1 MRFARVSLENFKCYG
16 DADLDLGPGVTVVHG
31 PNGAGKSS
39 LLEACFFALYGHRAL
54 DRTLDDVVTLGAEDC
69 RVELWFTH
77 GGANYHVERE
87 VRVRGD
93 AAQTTTCVLD
103 GPDGSVEGATD
114 VRREVVGMLRM
125 DSEAFVNCAYVRQ
138 GEVNKLI
145 NASPG
150 QRQDMID
157 DLLQLGKLEEYRERA
172 SEARLGVKHV
182 LDDKRGSL
190 SEVES
195 QVEAKEEKDL
205 HERRNALASDL
216 NEVNGKVEEF
226 EAKRE
231 PAVETRDRAEQVI
244 EQPAERRE
252 RIEALREAVEELESE
267 ITETEKERSAKAD
280 AIAEKRERVE
290 ELERER
296 AEALGETGVDS
307 ADAET
312 VTGRVGELREERE
325 SVREAIRETSV
336 EKQSHDSDAESA
348 RERADELESE
358 ARERREAAEREAAE
372 LDDAGETVADLR
384 ERLEA
389 KAEAIESKRES
400 FADAPV
406 EFGESEAHRES
417 VVEKLTA
424 ARERVAELDATV
436 ENAREDVREAERLLE
451 SGKCPECGQPVE
463 DSPHVETIS
472 EDRERVEELGSELEA
487 ARERVEELETDL
499 ETAEELVEREGEVE
513 RLESERSN
521 ATQLLEEKASNL
533 DSMESRVEELREE
546 AAELESEAEARREAA
561 AEAAAAAES
570 CRERVAELN
579 AQSSELGE
587 RIERLETVS
596 GLSDRLDDLGEA
608 VERLREERSALA
620 DQNDLRRE
628 RLSEKRAEKRELEGE
643 FDEDGIEHARAEKQR
658 AEEYLEKIDARLES
672 LGDRRDE
679 LQGAL
684 GAVEN
689 EIEELERLRE
699 RHESLAAT
707 VERLE
712 SLYEEAHEL
721 QETYADLR
729 SELRQ
734 RNVRK
739 LQRLLNETFELVYQ
753 NDSYA
758 RIELDG
764 DYELTVYQKDGE
776 PLDPDQLSGG
786 ERALFNLSLRCAIY
800 RLLAEGIEGE
810 TPMPPLIFDEPT
822 VFLDSGHVS
831 KLVDLVETMRG
842 FGVEQILVVSH
853 DDELVGAA
861 DDLVTVEKDP
871 TTNRSTVAHESETAG
886 AAALLGELSGDD

>member
-1 MRFARVSLENFKCYG
+1 MRFVRVRLENFKCYA
-16 DADLDLGPGVTVVHG
+16 DADLELGPGVTVVHG

-54 DRTLDDVVTLGAEDC
+54 DRTLDEVVTLGAEEC

-77 GGANYHVERE
+77 GGADYRVERE
-87 VRVRGD
+87 VKVRGD
-93 AAQTTTCVLD
+93 TAQTTTCVLE
-103 GPDGSVEGATD
+103 GPEGSVDGATD
-114 VRREVVGMLRM
+114 VRRHVTGMLRM

-182 LDDKRGSL
+182 LDDRRGSL
-190 SEVES
+190 SEVET
-195 QVEAKEEKDL
+195 QVEAKEAKEL
-205 HERRNALASDL
+205 HERRNALKGEL
-216 NEVNGKVEEF
+216 NEATDDIDRL

-231 PAVETRDRAEQVI
+231 PAVETRDRAAEVI
-244 EQPAERRE
+244 EQHAERRE
-252 RIEALREAVEELESE
+252 RIEALREAVEELESG
-267 ITETEKERSAKAD
+267 IAETEKERSAKAD
-280 AIAEKRERVE
+280 AIAERRERIE
-290 ELERER
+290 ELEAER
-296 AEALGETGVDS
+296 AAELADTELDAPASEAV
-307 ADAET
+307 AE
-312 VTGRVGELREERE
+312 RIEALREERE
-325 SVREAIRETSV
+325 TVRERIREASV
-336 EKQSHDSDAESA
+336 EKRGHDGDAESA
-348 RERADELESE
+348 RERAEELESE
-358 ARERREAAEREAAE
+358 AERKRETAAEREAE
-372 LDDAGETVADLR
+372 LEEARGTVSELR

-389 KAEAIESKRES
+389 KAEAIEAKRES

-406 EFGESEAHRES
+406 GFGESETHRES
-417 VVEKLTA
+417 VAGELTA
-424 ARERVAELDATV
+424 ARERVVELEATV

-451 SGKCPECGQPVE
+451 AGKCPECGQPVE
-463 DSPHVETIS
+463 DSPHVEGIA
-472 EDRERVEELGSELEA
+472 EDRERVADIEDELGS
-487 ARERVEELETDL
+487 ARERVADLEEELET
-499 ETAEELVEREGEVE
+499 AEALVEREAEVE
-513 RLESERSN
+513 RLESERET
-521 ATQLLEEKASNL
+521 ARQLLEEKESTLDAMASA
-533 DSMESRVEELREE
+533 VEERREE
-546 AAELESEAEARREAA
+546 ADELESEAEERREAA
-561 AEAAAAAES
+561 REAETAAEA

-579 AQSSELGE
+579 AESGALGD
-587 RIERLETVS
+587 RIERLETVAD
-596 GLSDRLDDLGEA
+596 LTDRIDDLEA
-608 VERLREERSALA
+608 EVERLREERSNLA

-628 RLSEKRAEKRELEGE
+628 RLSEKRAEKRELEAE
-643 FDEDGIEHARAEKQR
+643 FDEDGIDHARAEKRR
-658 AEEYLEKIDARLES
+658 AEEYLEKVDARLEE
-672 LGDRRDE
+672 LGERRDE

-684 GAVEN
+684 GGVEN
-689 EIEELERLRE
+689 ELEELERLRE
-699 RHESLAAT
+699 RRESLAAT
-707 VERLE
+707 VDRLE
-712 SLYEEAHEL
+712 SLYREAHEL

-758 RIELDG
+758 GIELDG

-776 PLDPDQLSGG
+776 PLEPDQLSGG

-810 TPMPPLIFDEPT
+810 TPMPPLILDEPT

-853 DDELVGAA
+853 DEELVGAA

-871 TTNRSTVAHESETAG
+871 TTNRSSVSHESG
-886 AAALLGELSGDD
+886 AVDAASLLSELPGDD